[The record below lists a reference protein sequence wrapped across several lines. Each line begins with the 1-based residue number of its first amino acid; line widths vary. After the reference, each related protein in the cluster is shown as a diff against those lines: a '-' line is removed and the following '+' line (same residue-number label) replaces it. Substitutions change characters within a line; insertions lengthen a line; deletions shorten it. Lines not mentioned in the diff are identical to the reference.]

1 MAYCAYCKTHIF
13 DSNRKCPN
21 CGSTVFVDDA
31 KPIPSEPQVV
41 YVEKPIYQPVYQPVY
56 IERPTPAPV
65 TSERGWLT
73 ALLLCLFTGY
83 LGLHRFYVGKIGTG
97 LLYLFTGGGY
107 GLGWLID
114 LIAIATGGFRDK
126 QGLPLRR

>member
-21 CGSTVFVDDA
+21 CGSTHFVADE
-31 KPIPSEPQVV
+31 KPPEQQVV
-41 YVEKPIYQPVYQPVY
+41 YVEKPVYHAVY
-56 IERPTPAPV
+56 VEQPAPAQ
-65 TSERGWLT
+65 SNSRWLT
-73 ALLLCLFTGY
+73 ALLLCVFGGA

-126 QGLPLRR
+126 QGLPLMK